1 MKKPEVENLFKGK
14 VQQDF
19 LDVAMREKAGNT
31 SGNGIKETVQRDFL
45 DVAVRGRV
53 HCRKRLATFRVIIPA
68 QGESG
73 K

>member
-1 MKKPEVENLFKGK
+1 MKKLEVENLFKGK
-14 VQQDF
+14 AQQ
-19 LDVAMREKAGNT
+19 VPRCCHWREKAGNT
-31 SGNGIKETVQRDFL
+31 SGYGIKESVQRDFL

-53 HCRKRLATFRVIIPA
+53 HCRKRLDDIPVIIPA